1 MTFPFLLPS
10 GQTFA
15 AVSCLAGTR
24 EGHTVLYRHDS
35 YPWNAIGQVTFMW
48 NPHQPIKLQ
57 DASEVTNPMQMLN
70 PSEPMVS
77 QNSSEVTNQRQLWI
91 WCHPACWNEVWSEL
105 VTCFNLVEKA
115 IGKKQTDCGDKCV
128 NQNKSSMSIE
138 KGSETKVNGTS
149 TDKAGI
155 NETKTDEMAVEKNS
169 VAKGIKNQTD
179 KIIRIKTGNSGKLK
193 GKNNER
199 KTETQEKPETHT
211 NPVLAISDNFK
222 TDVVATDR
230 ENKVQMKCLSS
241 SVLRFRLTGPESVTV
256 LLETLQKATLTQT
269 DQTTDESNWWTSYY
283 NSEMTVKSMEA
294 QSQFL
299 DKVGECMSPAELPA
313 HCIFATTIRDPRITR
328 PIKRTNVETKE
339 TSMNFLYLPLPYNI
353 WVTYCFCFGRLTVSR
368 FQNVVHTA
376 DFSMCSQSRFQYVLH
391 EVDFSM
397 SFYKVDFCITPTK
410 QISVCPS
417 QRFQYAIHKT

>member
-1 MTFPFLLPS
+1 MTFPFLLSS

-77 QNSSEVTNQRQLWI
+77 QNSSEVTYQRQLWI

-222 TDVVATDR
+222 TDAVATDR

-256 LLETLQKATLTQT
+256 LLETLQKATVTQT

-353 WVTYCFCFGRLTVSR
+353 WVTYCFCFGQQISVCGS
-368 FQNVVHTA
+368 H
-376 DFSMCSQSRFQYVLH
+376 SRFQYVFTKQISVCVRKADLCMT
-391 EVDFSM
+391 F
-397 SFYKVDFCITPTK
+397 TK

-417 QRFQYAIHKT
+417 RSRFQYVLL